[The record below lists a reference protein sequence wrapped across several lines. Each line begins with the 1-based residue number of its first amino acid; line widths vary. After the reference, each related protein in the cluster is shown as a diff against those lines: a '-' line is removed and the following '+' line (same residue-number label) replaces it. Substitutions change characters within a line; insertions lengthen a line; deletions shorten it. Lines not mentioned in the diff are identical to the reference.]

1 MFTLFRLG
9 IMFLGTWKAFE
20 LFKKHNIIERG
31 SEAFEKWLERWD
43 TSPRPNENVSEEKKE
58 D

>member
-9 IMFLGTWKAFE
+9 LMILGAWKGIE
-20 LFKKHNIIERG
+20 LFEKHKRG
-31 SEAFEKWLERWD
+31 NDVFEKWLERWD
-43 TSPRPNENVSEEKKE
+43 TSPKPNENVSEEKEKKE